1 MKHIPL
7 RIQILLAVIVWNVT
21 FLPFVAG
28 CGKSTINRAD
38 VSGEVKLDG
47 KPLDEGTIRFTPCA
61 GAKGSVAGGSIKNGR
76 YSFTGAK
83 GVTIGE
89 NKVEIHAFQ
98 DTGKTYQPYG
108 SGTSMV
114 PQIIDRVAPRFNTKS
129 TLVAEVKSGEN
140 TLHFEVASK

>member
-7 RIQILLAVIVWNVT
+7 RIQFLLAVLVCSVT
-21 FLPFVAG
+21 FLPLVVG
-28 CGKSTINRAD
+28 CGKSAINRAD

-47 KPLDEGTIRFTPCA
+47 KPLEEGTIRFTPCA
-61 GAKGSVAGGSIKNGR
+61 GVKGSVAGGSIKNGR
-76 YSFTGAK
+76 YRFTGTK

-108 SGTSMV
+108 SGTSSV
-114 PQIIDRVAPRFNTKS
+114 PQIIDRVAPRFNKKS
-129 TLVAEVKSGEN
+129 TLIAEVKSGEN
-140 TLHFEVASK
+140 TLHFEVASE